1 MTPTETPPLN
11 SQSTKNTNEKE
22 KDWSFSEEWIG
33 EKKPTPLKRSVLR
46 EVDEVM

>member
-11 SQSTKNTNEKE
+11 SQSTKNTNEKK

-33 EKKPTPLKRSVLR
+33 GTNTPLKRSVLR

>member
-1 MTPTETPPLN
+1 MTPTEIPPLN

-22 KDWSFSEEWIG
+22 KDWSFSEEWI
-33 EKKPTPLKRSVLR
+33 KKKNIPLKRSVLG